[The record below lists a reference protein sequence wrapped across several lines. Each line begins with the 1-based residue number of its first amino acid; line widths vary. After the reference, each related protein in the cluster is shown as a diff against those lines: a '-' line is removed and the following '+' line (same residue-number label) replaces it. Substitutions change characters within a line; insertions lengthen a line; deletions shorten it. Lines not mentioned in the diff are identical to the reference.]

1 MEEMVS
7 SINTPESMPVN
18 YCSGIRVAQHTFRGM
33 KCSSNGCMF
42 RWQPVSKASWICV
55 DAYFMKGKWGGQ
67 LCVSIARDANNDIF
81 LIAYVVCETEN
92 KDRLMW
98 FLRTLLDDIGYQ

>member
-1 MEEMVS
+1 VVFQWMYVS
-7 SINTPESMPVN
+7 LAA
-18 YCSGIRVAQHTFRGM
+18 CKQGFLD
-33 KCSSNGCMF
+33 GCRPM
-42 RWQPVSKASWICV
+42 ICV